1 MHRFTLSNLARLIQ
15 QLLVGTLL
23 CMSVAA
29 CAGGNPTV
37 AMTQGAT
44 PSFVRST
51 MQTGNAAIA
60 DEHNGCSS
68 YNGERLYTDNPSGQA
83 QQAIVFA
90 FKANAHG
97 STLPLCTISYGGLSR
112 PGGMVDDASGK
123 LWVMDSEDISLMVF
137 PHTANGSSPPAQA
150 ISGSNTLLVGSEA
163 AGYQG
168 IAVDQAGNVWVPC
181 WYDYNNPYGYLVAFA
196 NNANGNV
203 APVATIGFGDKGVGE
218 HIASPLAVTFDHEG
232 NLYVAEFNPVVV
244 VFTPPFRDTS
254 RPVATWN
261 LPHQDTAQYLSVDS
275 HDNVY
280 VGGQGSIDIFKGGLK
295 SKGVLWRHIP
305 TPRANGFY
313 DVKVDNENHI
323 DAAMVA
329 GYNGINAVGVLRPHA
344 SSFDNA
350 RYITSPPMRSP
361 PGTLALGL

>member
-150 ISGSNTLLVGSEA
+150 ISGSNTLLVGFEA

-218 HIASPLAVTFDHEG
+218 HIASPLAEPSITKVTS
-232 NLYVAEFNPVVV
+232 
-244 VFTPPFRDTS
+244 TS
-254 RPVATWN
+254 PNSTRSSLCSHRRLRT
-261 LPHQDTAQYLSVDS
+261 HQGRSQPGTSLIRIQRSTS
-275 HDNVY
+275 P
-280 VGGQGSIDIFKGGLK
+280 S
-295 SKGVLWRHIP
+295 IP
-305 TPRANGFY
+305 TTTSTSGDRAASTSSR
-313 DVKVDNENHI
+313 E
-323 DAAMVA
+323 
-329 GYNGINAVGVLRPHA
+329 A
-344 SSFDNA
+344 SSLKVSCGGTFQHPAQTDSTTSKS
-350 RYITSPPMRSP
+350 ITRI
-361 PGTLALGL
+361 T